1 MLGAPIG
8 KAERIRSANMK
19 FRGFVYV
26 CCASPN
32 SRVQI
37 FEQTVLAQHKE
48 NERICEARIIIR
60 SALPIVLEIT

>member
-8 KAERIRSANMK
+8 KAEQIRSANMK

-32 SRVQI
+32 SRVRIAEQI
-37 FEQTVLAQHKE
+37 VLAQHKE
-48 NERICEARIIIR
+48 KERIGEARIIIR
-60 SALPIVLEIT
+60 SALPIVIEIT